1 MRLDDADAAKPAYP
15 HGRRQR
21 DMTLSAG
28 LRTVCGRDH
37 EDEPSLSEADC
48 ADQKPAGRIRQGDHI
63 ACLKITWP
71 DQFIHSQDHSGRDN
85 RRHHPGK
92 L

>member
-1 MRLDDADAAKPAYP
+1 
-15 HGRRQR
+15 
-21 DMTLSAG
+21 MTLGPG

-48 ADQKPAGRIRQGDHI
+48 ADQKPAGLLRQSDHI
-63 ACLKITWP
+63 AYLKITWP